1 MNDEPHS
8 FPFQETM
15 DSRLLQLERELF
27 SLTPAETPRCLASRL
42 DGHLMA
48 PLPVARPLAGGA
60 LPVARPLA
68 GGALPV
74 ARPLAVGAVVAFRW
88 RRMVV
93 PAAAAVVVVSVFYR
107 LEGHSGA
114 DPALAQQAGLR
125 SAGPKSTA
133 AVPAAALSTGYV
145 LRAEPVYASP
155 VGWEAAE
162 HQYWIQPGSQSGLI
176 LSLPQRSS
184 SVLPASF
191 H

>member
-60 LPVARPLA
+60 LPVARPL
-68 GGALPV
+68 V
-74 ARPLAVGAVVAFRW
+74 VGAVVAFRW